1 VTKLRIGGDPAG
13 LNHAMNR
20 KLADRERG
28 SGTPPRGTHLL
39 AALLLFALP
48 APVAAQASRATP
60 SGARATPPGS
70 PATVGA
76 VPPRPAAAP
85 DHEPRLR
92 PGRSLTAGRTALGG
106 QPNVVRSPN
115 VGGPGTRVRHLPGPF
130 TRLRLGGRIFYYCL
144 GGFYVNHAAG
154 YEVVDAPAGAVVHT
168 LPAGYEELEVG
179 GEIFFYYDGVF
190 YATGRRAREYV
201 VVQAPVGA
209 VVQKLPH
216 DAVEALIGQRRLFQ
230 ARGVY
235 YVSVRRDGRLLWV
248 VTVP

>member
-1 VTKLRIGGDPAG
+1 
-13 LNHAMNR
+13 M
-20 KLADRERG
+20 
-28 SGTPPRGTHLL
+28 
-39 AALLLFALP
+39 ALLLCAVP
-48 APVAAQASRATP
+48 APVAAQAGRATP

-76 VPPRPAAAP
+76 VAPSPAAAP

-92 PGRSLTAGRTALGG
+92 PGRSLTGGRTARGG
-106 QPNVVRSPN
+106 PPNVARSPN
-115 VGGPGTRVRHLPGPF
+115 VGGPGTHVRHLPGPF
-130 TRLRLGGRIFYYCL
+130 TRFRHRGRIFYYCF
-144 GGFYVNHAAG
+144 GGFYVNDAAG
-154 YEVVDAPAGAVVHT
+154 YEVVEAPAGAIVRT

-179 GEIFFYYDGVF
+179 GETFFYYDGVF
-190 YATGRRAREYV
+190 YAKGRRARGYV

-209 VVQKLPH
+209 VVRKLPH
-216 DAVEALIGQRRLFQ
+216 DVVEVVIGRRQLFR